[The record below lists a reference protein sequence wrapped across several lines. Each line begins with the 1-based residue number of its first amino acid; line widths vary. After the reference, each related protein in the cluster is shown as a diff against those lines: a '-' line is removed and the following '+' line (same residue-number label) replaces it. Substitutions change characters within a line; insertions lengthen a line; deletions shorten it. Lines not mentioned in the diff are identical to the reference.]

1 MHCRFQ
7 VYGDGRFL
15 AERVGEV
22 VDEDDVEAIRRIRE
36 IAIAKG
42 RAVPTPLPVRDLRV
56 LGPELF

>member
-1 MHCRFQ
+1 MAGFSLS
-7 VYGDGRFL
+7 GSAIDK
-15 AERVGEV
+15 
-22 VDEDDVEAIRRIRE
+22 DDVEAIRRIRE